1 MHESKL
7 VGTPLDHYTK
17 FSITHAPSFEEDR
30 TEMKTI
36 PYTNGVE
43 SMNLAH
49 VV

>member
-7 VGTPLDHYTK
+7 VGTPLDPHTK
-17 FSITHAPSFEEDR
+17 FSITHALSFEEGR
-30 TEMKTI
+30 MEMKTI
-36 PYTNGVE
+36 PYTNRVE